1 MARRKNVKRI
11 DPRYFMDEK
20 THIPLNE
27 AGGAADPVP
36 VSPLSSTEPGKRIKP
51 FDSAARPGL
60 AQLKKQIED
69 KDKHHHD
76 NLQEIAKEM
85 ADADELAERIVDDA
99 LRAYIKEHIQRVR
112 TIVAQ
117 DLFLL
122 GDESQSDYLNYILDL
137 RRKGLAEEVNED
149 LEEEEID

>member
-1 MARRKNVKRI
+1 
-11 DPRYFMDEK
+11 MDEK
-20 THIPLNE
+20 TRIPLHE

-36 VSPLSSTEPGKRIKP
+36 MSPLSSTDPGERVP
-51 FDSAARPGL
+51 PAGTGPGM
-60 AQLKKQIED
+60 AQLKKYNAAME
-69 KDKHHHD
+69 KEHHD

-85 ADADELAERIVDDA
+85 AAADELAERIVDDA

-122 GDESQSDYLNYILDL
+122 GDKSQSDYLDNILDL
-137 RRKGLAEEVNED
+137 RRKGLAD
-149 LEEEEID
+149 

>member
-1 MARRKNVKRI
+1 
-11 DPRYFMDEK
+11 MDEK
-20 THIPLNE
+20 THIPLHE

-36 VSPLSSTEPGKRIKP
+36 VSPLSSTKPGERIKP

-60 AQLKKQIED
+60 AQLKKRIAAMEKQ
-69 KDKHHHD
+69 HHD

-85 ADADELAERIVDDA
+85 SDADELAERIVDDA

-122 GDESQSDYLNYILDL
+122 GDKSQSDYLDNILDL
-137 RRKGLAEEVNED
+137 RRKGLAD
-149 LEEEEID
+149 